1 MMTKII
7 NKEEARKRIEK
18 LKKLIEKHRYLYH
31 VLDRTEISPE
41 ALDSLKKELF
51 DLEEAFPEFKT
62 PDSPTQRIGG
72 KPLPKFSKVFHEKPM
87 LSLNDA
93 FNEDDINQWLARL
106 KRILSS
112 LELKNLDFYCEL
124 KIDGLAVELIY
135 ENGILVRGATRGDG
149 FIGEDVTQNLKT
161 IEAIPLRLRDL
172 TEVLSD
178 LKKAGLLE
186 TLDYLKTNNFGKV
199 IVRGEAFLTKKEF
212 ARINQER
219 KRQGLPQF
227 ANPRNMAAGSIR
239 QLDPQITGQR
249 KLDFFAYDLV
259 SDLKQKTHEQKHQI
273 LKILGFKIEPHS
285 RKISSLEELFQF
297 HQEWAQKRESLNY
310 EIDGLVVQVNDIF
323 IFEKLGVVGKA
334 PRGAIAFK
342 FPLKEGTTKVLD
354 IIVQVGRT
362 GILTPVA
369 ILEPLNLGG
378 VTVSRATLHNE
389 EEIKRLGLKIGD
401 TVIVGRA
408 GDVIPEVIKV
418 LPELRTGKEKNFVFP
433 EKCPVCE
440 TKIVQKPNQILQRC
454 PNPDCPAK
462 KRRYFYH
469 FVSAF
474 DIVGLGP
481 KIIDRLIDNFLIQDP
496 VDLFDLKAEDLMN
509 LEQFGEKSATN
520 LINAIQARNNID
532 LGRLIYA
539 LGIPN
544 VGEQTALDL
553 AHHFGS
559 LENFEKAS
567 LEDLR
572 AIPNIGPVVAQSI
585 FDWLSLPFNKK
596 FLKKLLAKII
606 IKNPPKFFNEKIKGK
621 NFAFSGT
628 LSSITREEAKKKV
641 RELGGRVIS
650 SVSSKLDYLVVGKDP
665 GSKYEKAKALG
676 IKILSE
682 KDFLSMIS

>member
-1 MMTKII
+1 MKII
-7 NKEEARKRIEK
+7 NKKEAQKRIEK

-72 KPLPKFSKVFHEKPM
+72 KPLAKFSKVFHEKPM

-106 KRILSS
+106 KRILSP
-112 LELKNLDFYCEL
+112 LEFQNLDFYCEL

-135 ENGILVRGATRGDG
+135 ENGVLVRGATRGDG
-149 FIGEDVTQNLKT
+149 FVGEDVTQNLKT

-172 TEVLSD
+172 KEVLSD
-178 LKKAGLLE
+178 LKKIGLLE
-186 TLDYLKTNNFGKV
+186 TLEYLKTNNFERV
-199 IVRGEAFLTKKEF
+199 IVRGEAFLSKKEF
-212 ARINQER
+212 ERINQER

-239 QLDPQITGQR
+239 QLDPQITRQR
-249 KLDFFAYDLV
+249 KLDFFAYDLIT
-259 SDLKQKTHEQKHQI
+259 DLKQKTHEQKHQI

-285 RKISSLEELFQF
+285 RKISNLEELFQL
-297 HQEWAQKRESLNY
+297 HQEWTKKRESLNY
-310 EIDGLVVQVNDIF
+310 EIDGLVVQVNNVF

-342 FPLKEGTTKVLD
+342 FPLKEATTKVLD
-354 IIVQVGRT
+354 IVVQVGRT

-389 EEIKRLGLKIGD
+389 DEIKRLGLKIGD

-440 TKIVQKPNQILQRC
+440 TKIIKKPNQVLQRC
-454 PNPDCPAK
+454 PNLNCPAK

-469 FVSAF
+469 FVSKGAF
-474 DIVGLGP
+474 DIAGLGP
-481 KIIDRLIDNFLIQDP
+481 KIIDRLLDNFLIQDP
-496 VDLFDLKAEDLMN
+496 ADLFDLKTEDLMN
-509 LEQFGEKSATN
+509 LEQFGEKLATN
-520 LINAIQARNNID
+520 LINAIQARREID

-553 AHHFGS
+553 AQHFGS

-567 LEDLR
+567 LEDLK
-572 AIPNIGPVVAQSI
+572 AIPNIGEIVAQSI
-585 FDWLSLPFNKK
+585 FDWLALPFNKK
-596 FLKKLLAKII
+596 FLKKLLAKIT
-606 IKNPPKFFNEKIKGK
+606 IKNPPRVFNEKIKGK
-621 NFAFSGT
+621 TFAFTGT
-628 LSSITREEAKKKV
+628 LSSMTREEAKKKI
-641 RELGGRVIS
+641 RDLGGRVLSSIS
-650 SVSSKLDYLVVGKDP
+650 AKLDYLVVGKDP
-665 GSKYEKAKALG
+665 GSKYEKAKTLG
-676 IKILSE
+676 IKILAE
-682 KDFLSMIS
+682 KEFLSMIS